1 MTDNDHA
8 VRTEAFFSLH
18 HNLPRQSPGSDAT
31 TRRLL
36 ELTGPLPRR
45 PRVLDLGCGPGRAAL
60 LLAAEAGA
68 EVTAVDL
75 HRPFLDELREAA
87 GARGLGDRIRTVRAD
102 MAELSGPDFPDGS
115 FDLVWAEGSAYNIG
129 FDTALRDWKRLLAP
143 GGSLVVTE
151 CVWTT
156 DAPTAEARAFWD
168 QETSMRPVAGNTAAA
183 VAAYYHV
190 LGVLVQPDSDW
201 DEYYVPLAERVESA
215 DASAPGMRWALAST
229 REELTMRRDHGTE
242 YGYAYYVLRPA
253 DPRWTTRPETAADA
267 AAVHAVNAA
276 AFPTPDEADLVDA
289 LRADPAAWLPGLGRV
304 AADGP
309 DGDIAAYALLT
320 RCRVGDAGARAGPGG
335 DRPRTP
341 APGRGTGRGAG
352 GARRGEAARRV
363 TRPGARSSR
372 VLPEVRFRTGVAVRD
387 PAGLRRPG
395 RGDDGPGA
403 GRVRAGAAGHDPLPG
418 RLRRLTHRPVPPRPL
433 VRRYR
438 TCQTPRCGQAAFVR
452 QT

>member
-18 HNLPRQSPGSDAT
+18 HDLPRQSPGSDAT

-87 GARGLGDRIRTVRAD
+87 GARGLGDRIHTVRAD

-183 VAAYYHV
+183 VAAGYHV

-229 REELTMRRDHGTE
+229 REELAMRRDHGTE
-242 YGYAYYVLRPA
+242 YGYAGYVLRPA

-304 AADGP
+304 ATDGP

-320 RCRVGDAGARAGPGG
+320 RCRVGDA
-335 DRPRTP
+335 P
-341 APGRGTGRGAG
+341 ALALAPVATVPEHQRRGAG
-352 GARRGEAARRV
+352 QAAVRAVLDAARLRGETLVLVLGHPEYYPRFGFVPASRYGI
-363 TRPGARSSR
+363 RPGFDVPDEAMMAL
-372 VLPEVRFRTGVAVRD
+372 VLDESA
-387 PAGLRRPG
+387 
-395 RGDDGPGA
+395 
-403 GRVRAGAAGHDPLPG
+403 
-418 RLRRLTHRPVPPRPL
+418 PVPQGTIHYP
-433 VRRYR
+433 
-438 TCQTPRCGQAAFVR
+438 AAFGV
-452 QT
+452 

>member
-115 FDLVWAEGSAYNIG
+115 FDLVWAEGSAYTIG

-156 DAPTAEARAFWD
+156 DAPTAEARAFWE

-183 VAAYYHV
+183 VAAGYHV
-190 LGVLVQPDSDW
+190 LGALVQPDSDW
-201 DEYYVPLAERVESA
+201 DEYYVPLAGRVASA
-215 DASAPGMRWALAST
+215 DASAPGMAWALAAT
-229 REELTMRRDHGTE
+229 REELAMRRDHGTE
-242 YGYAYYVLRPA
+242 YGYAGYVLRPA
-253 DPRWTTRPETAADA
+253 DPRWTTRPETAADS
-267 AAVHAVNAA
+267 AAVHAVNVA
-276 AFPTPDEADLVDA
+276 AFPTPDEAGLVDA

-304 AADGP
+304 ATDGP
-309 DGDIAAYALLT
+309 DGDVAAYALLT
-320 RCRVGDAGARAGPGG
+320 RCRVGGAPALALAPVATVPGHQ
-335 DRPRTP
+335 RQ
-341 APGRGTGRGAG
+341 GA
-352 GARRGEAARRV
+352 
-363 TRPGARSSR
+363 
-372 VLPEVRFRTGVAVRD
+372 
-387 PAGLRRPG
+387 
-395 RGDDGPGA
+395 
-403 GRVRAGAAGHDPLPG
+403 
-418 RLRRLTHRPVPPRPL
+418 
-433 VRRYR
+433 
-438 TCQTPRCGQAAFVR
+438 GQAAVRAVLDAARLRGESLVLVLGHPEYYPRFGFVPASR
-452 QT
+452 YGIRPGFDVPDEAMMALVLDESAPVPQGTIRYPPAFGV

>member
-87 GARGLGDRIRTVRAD
+87 GARGLGGRIRTVRAD

-115 FDLVWAEGSAYNIG
+115 FDLVWAEGSAYTIG

-156 DAPTAEARAFWD
+156 DAPTAGARAFWEP
-168 QETSMRPVAGNTAAA
+168 ETSMRPVAGNTAAA
-183 VAAYYHV
+183 VAAGYHV

-215 DASAPGMRWALAST
+215 DASAPGMERALAAT
-229 REELTMRRDHGTE
+229 REELAVRRDHGTE
-242 YGYAYYVLRPA
+242 YGYAGYVLRPA
-253 DPRWTTRPETAADA
+253 DPRWRTRPETAADA

-304 AADGP
+304 ATDGP

-320 RCRVGDAGARAGPGG
+320 RCRVGDA
-335 DRPRTP
+335 P
-341 APGRGTGRGAG
+341 ALALAPVATVPEHQRRGAG
-352 GARRGEAARRV
+352 QAAVRAVLDAARLRGESLVLVLGHPEYYPRFGFVPASRYGI
-363 TRPGARSSR
+363 RPGFDVPDEAMMAL
-372 VLPEVRFRTGVAVRD
+372 VLDESV
-387 PAGLRRPG
+387 
-395 RGDDGPGA
+395 
-403 GRVRAGAAGHDPLPG
+403 
-418 RLRRLTHRPVPPRPL
+418 PVPRGTI
-433 VRRYR
+433 RY
-438 TCQTPRCGQAAFVR
+438 PAAFGV
-452 QT
+452 